1 MSIEAEVVRIFID
14 RLNDLLPGF
23 PVYELKSNTVEKQ
36 DRFAAVETGLLKQEG
51 PGIPLYQ
58 LPFAIHLGTR
68 KRATAATRTNPTS
81 MKHTR
86 RSAPPTPSA
95 PGSRSRTGGF
105 WPAWCRPSPNAPKM
119 TPTTHGFCNTR
130 FSSSTR
136 RRIDHGR

>member
-1 MSIEAEVVRIFID
+1 MSIEAEIVRIFID

-68 KRATAATRTNPTS
+68 KKGDGGDPDESDLDEAYEAVRAAYAVRTRLKIADGWFLAGMVPTE
-81 MKHTR
+81 
-86 RSAPPTPSA
+86 PE
-95 PGSRSRTGGF
+95 RTEDD
-105 WPAWCRPSPNAPKM
+105 
-119 TPTTHGFCNTR
+119 THNTR
-130 FSSSTR
+130 VLQYTLF
-136 RRIDHGR
+136 IINQKEN

>member
-1 MSIEAEVVRIFID
+1 MSIEAKIVRIFID

-68 KRATAATRTNPTS
+68 KKGAGGDPDESDLDEAYEAVRAAYAVRTRLKIADGWFLAGMVPTE
-81 MKHTR
+81 
-86 RSAPPTPSA
+86 PE
-95 PGSRSRTGGF
+95 RTEDD
-105 WPAWCRPSPNAPKM
+105 
-119 TPTTHGFCNTR
+119 THNTR
-130 FSSSTR
+130 VLQYTLF
-136 RRIDHGR
+136 IINQKEN